1 MLSDDIKDPGFLH
14 FSAQPSLIASWCK
27 MAAAAPGPT
36 CSNDNVYISEESG
49 PLPPAVPF
57 LEREKNLPEAPD
69 LTSSC
74 IPLARIVHMS

>member
-14 FSAQPSLIASWCK
+14 FSAQPSLITSWCK

-36 CSNDNVYISEESG
+36 CSNDNVYRSEESG

-57 LEREKNLPEAPD
+57 
-69 LTSSC
+69 
-74 IPLARIVHMS
+74 